1 MFMVYIIGFVFK
13 AQINLMWF
21 LKEFKVSKILCVI
34 ISNTICISSF
44 DTKCVHHTMET
55 PLSLKTNQIY
65 LKRKK
70 KIQDVMS
77 ICYQNINSTK
87 IVVVIIILGGFNVLH
102 LLLFFEEKNECFMK
116 FQEFKSICRKSK
128 YKKDQDYE

>member
-1 MFMVYIIGFVFK
+1 
-13 AQINLMWF
+13 
-21 LKEFKVSKILCVI
+21 
-34 ISNTICISSF
+34 
-44 DTKCVHHTMET
+44 MET

-116 FQEFKSICRKSK
+116 FQEFKSTCRKSK